1 MSSAR
6 LRDGALLALGTLTVL
21 RVPPPGR
28 VDRATAAVAMALAP
42 FVGALVAAPAAVV
55 AVIAGAAGAGPLVA
69 AGLAV
74 AALAWASGGLH
85 LDGLADTV
93 DGVAGGRGDRERSLE
108 IMRQG
113 QVGPLGAAAL
123 VLVLVVQ
130 VAALAQCLSR
140 SGSTAWGGWGPL
152 ALPIAAGA
160 GRAVLPLLCARG
172 VPAARPGGL
181 GAAVAGSVPR
191 PLALAVLIVVAALAS
206 LATAWT
212 PVAAAPLRTA
222 VAVVAGA
229 VVGALLAGRAA
240 RRLGGITGDV
250 LGAGVEYGV
259 TAALVLLAAGWAG

>member
-1 MSSAR
+1 VTGAR
-6 LRDGALLALGTLTVL
+6 LRDGLLLALGTLTVL

-28 VDRATAAVAMALAP
+28 VDRGTAAVAMTLAP
-42 FVGALVAAPAAVV
+42 LVGALVAAPAAIV
-55 AVIAGAAGAGPLVA
+55 AVIARAAGAGPLVA

-74 AALAWASGGLH
+74 AALTLASGGLH

-93 DGVAGGRGDRERSLE
+93 DGVAGGRGDRRRSLE

-113 QVGPLGAAAL
+113 QVGPLGATAL

-130 VAALAQCLSR
+130 VAALAQCLTGA
-140 SGSTAWGGWGPL
+140 GSTGRFGWGAL
-152 ALPIAAGA
+152 ALPIAAAG
-160 GRAVLPLLCARG
+160 GRAVLQLLCARG

-191 PLALAVLIVVAALAS
+191 PLALAVLIVVAALAW
-206 LATAWT
+206 LATAWA
-212 PVAAAPLRTA
+212 PVAVSPLRA
-222 VAVVAGA
+222 ALAVVAGA

-259 TAALVLLAAGWAG
+259 TAALVLLSAGWAG